1 MNAVTRK
8 EKGGT
13 RLAVLLAVAV
23 AGCSTGNA
31 DVQLPEGEPDI
42 RGTITQ
48 IDRGEGAFHI
58 MVEADPSDSV
68 MSANPRGT
76 PKSRVRIMEEA
87 ELLGREGKGVR
98 RIAAD
103 DLEKGDRVSVWFNG
117 PVLQS
122 YPSQSGARVVLLERD
137 E

>member
-1 MNAVTRK
+1 MSAIMK
-8 EKGGT
+8 KGKGISS
-13 RLAVLLAVAV
+13 AVLLALAV

-31 DVQLPEGEPDI
+31 DVQLPEEDPDI

-48 IDRGEGAFHI
+48 VDRAEGSLHI

-76 PKSRVRIMEEA
+76 PKSRVRIMEDSQ
-87 ELLGREGKGVR
+87 LLEREEEGVD

-103 DLEKGDRVSVWFNG
+103 DLEKGDLVAVWFNG

-122 YPSQSGARVVLLERD
+122 YPSQSGAAVVVLERD

>member
-1 MNAVTRK
+1 MNAVMK
-8 EKGGT
+8 KGGGGT
-13 RLAVLLAVAV
+13 RLAVLLALAV

-48 IDRGEGAFHI
+48 IDRGEGTLHI

-76 PKSRVRIMEEA
+76 PKSRVRIMA
-87 ELLGREGKGVR
+87 ESQLLGREEEGVR
-98 RIAAD
+98 RITAD
-103 DLEKGDRVSVWFNG
+103 DLEKGDLVGVWFNG

-122 YPSQSGARVVLLERD
+122 YPSQSGAAVVGLERD